1 MCLASNCHLHLFLV
15 AMTTKY
21 RTKLAKY
28 WQKIETETDT
38 SLESIS
44 ANDLLDEGFKDDFL
58 DETIT
63 R

>member
-1 MCLASNCHLHLFLV
+1 
-15 AMTTKY
+15 MTTKY
-21 RTKLAKY
+21 RTELAKY

-44 ANDLLDEGFKDDFL
+44 ANDLLDEGFKEDFL